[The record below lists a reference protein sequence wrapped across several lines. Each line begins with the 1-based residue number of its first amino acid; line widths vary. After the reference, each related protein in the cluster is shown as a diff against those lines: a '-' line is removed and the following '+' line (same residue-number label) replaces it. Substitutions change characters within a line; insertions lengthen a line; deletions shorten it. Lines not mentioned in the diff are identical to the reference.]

1 MSRASLISQYDPTNC
16 THTMLRLASRQLTQ
30 IYDEALAPA
39 GLTSAQSLLVTRI
52 EEMGGKPGESG
63 PTLQELARRLS
74 VQLSALTHALR
85 PLVRE
90 GVVEVLPDSKDRRVK
105 RATLTE
111 KGMAQTQQ
119 MLDLWV
125 AINKRIDHLLGP
137 SATEQL
143 RCLAGKV
150 AESGFAERVLA
161 KD

>member
-1 MSRASLISQYDPTNC
+1 MSSASLISQYDPTNC

-52 EEMGGKPGESG
+52 EEMGGRPGESG

-74 VQLSALTHALR
+74 VQISALTHALR
-85 PLVRE
+85 PLVRD
-90 GVVEVLPDSKDRRVK
+90 GVIAVLPDSKDRRVK

-111 KGMAQTQQ
+111 KGLAQTRQ
-119 MLDLWV
+119 MLELWV
-125 AINKRIDHLLGP
+125 GINTRIDQLLGH
-137 SATEQL
+137 SATDQL

-150 AESGFAERVLA
+150 AETGFAEKVLA